1 MNSNQNIF
9 IFTAGDSAARSHLAD
24 SISNPI
30 DESRVLEF
38 FDLKDRELVSQIN
51 SEHGLY
57 AWGAI
62 PGVQNNPRWGQIKA
76 GDWML
81 CVFDST
87 YQYVAQ
93 VVAKFENQKFA
104 KEVWGE
110 TDEGK
115 TWQLMYFLTKPDAIS
130 IKISDLS
137 DFLSK
142 GYMGF
147 SRIGEDKVSIIE
159 KAFGSVQNF
168 IESRLLA
175 ESNLSSVEPHPLD
188 KITREDVIKALEL
201 IDSGQMFGFAPSSD
215 YDLIFQEKRYPPKA
229 AVGIATIRT
238 LGRAMRPDE
247 FSSGVGSKNFRLLKA
262 LGFEIVEKNYSVN
275 FWIEKSEVKGRSDRE
290 SGPNSLGVA
299 LWSPQKSRGERKAD
313 IYANMRRVNPGDIVF
328 HLVDNK
334 SIVGISVALN
344 KFDDSFTC
352 LEGTNWAGDPGYRI
366 QLSSFIKLEN
376 EITREEIFSYRSEL
390 LHIRESNSN
399 LFYTKGMT
407 LTEGGYLTSAPIELV
422 SIFNR
427 IYFQKT
433 GNDLP
438 LLDKSL
444 LDKLPIT
451 ESPKIYSIEDA
462 VRELLISRENFE
474 EMLESL
480 HSKKNLILQGP
491 PGTGKSF
498 VAKRLAYALL
508 GFKDDS
514 RIESVQ
520 FHQSFSYEDFIQGF
534 RPKKDGSGFTLKN
547 GVFYRFCQN
556 ALLDPTRPYI
566 FIIDEINRGNLSK
579 IFGEVMLL
587 IETDKRGP
595 EWAVSL
601 TYSDESASKFYI
613 PANIHILGMMNTA
626 DRSLAIVDY
635 ALRRRFAFKDVLPGF
650 DSDKFGPLLE
660 SKGVEPQVIVAIKS
674 KMAAIN
680 KEIESSVDL
689 GRGFTIGHSFF
700 VPFQDV
706 TDSKAWYGRV
716 INNEIVP
723 LLREYWFDKKQSE
736 VDQHLLS
743 LSL

>member
-1 MNSNQNIF
+1 
-9 IFTAGDSAARSHLAD
+9 
-24 SISNPI
+24 
-30 DESRVLEF
+30 
-38 FDLKDRELVSQIN
+38 
-51 SEHGLY
+51 
-57 AWGAI
+57 
-62 PGVQNNPRWGQIKA
+62 
-76 GDWML
+76 
-81 CVFDST
+81 
-87 YQYVAQ
+87 
-93 VVAKFENQKFA
+93 
-104 KEVWGE
+104 
-110 TDEGK
+110 
-115 TWQLMYFLTKPDAIS
+115 
-130 IKISDLS
+130 
-137 DFLSK
+137 
-142 GYMGF
+142 
-147 SRIGEDKVSIIE
+147 
-159 KAFGSVQNF
+159 
-168 IESRLLA
+168 
-175 ESNLSSVEPHPLD
+175 
-188 KITREDVIKALEL
+188 
-201 IDSGQMFGFAPSSD
+201 
-215 YDLIFQEKRYPPKA
+215 
-229 AVGIATIRT
+229 
-238 LGRAMRPDE
+238 
-247 FSSGVGSKNFRLLKA
+247 
-262 LGFEIVEKNYSVN
+262 
-275 FWIEKSEVKGRSDRE
+275 
-290 SGPNSLGVA
+290 
-299 LWSPQKSRGERKAD
+299 
-313 IYANMRRVNPGDIVF
+313 MRRVNPGDIVF

-334 SIVGISVALN
+334 SIIGISVALN
-344 KFDDSFTC
+344 SFDDSFTC

-390 LHIRESNSN
+390 LAIRESNSN

-433 GNDLP
+433 GDDLP

-444 LDKLPIT
+444 LDKLPIS
-451 ESPKIYSIEDA
+451 ESLMIYSIEDA
-462 VRELLISRENFE
+462 VSELLISRENFE
-474 EMLESL
+474 EMLGSL
-480 HSKKNLILQGP
+480 RQKKNLILQGP

-534 RPKKDGSGFTLKN
+534 RPKKDGSGFSLKD
-547 GVFYRFCQN
+547 GVFYRFCKK
-556 ALLDPTRPYI
+556 ALHDPDRPYV

-595 EWAVSL
+595 DWAVSL
-601 TYSDESASKFYI
+601 TYSDESASKFHI
-613 PANIHILGMMNTA
+613 PANVHILGMMNTA

-650 DSDKFGPLLE
+650 NSDKFGPLLE
-660 SKGVEPQVIVAIKS
+660 SKGVESQVIAAIQA
-674 KMAAIN
+674 KMAALN

-716 INNEIVP
+716 LNNEIVP

-736 VDQHLLS
+736 VDQHVQS